1 MSEELCSICL
11 ENLTNKDAKF
21 ISECQHTYHFT
32 CIQKW
37 TKDTCPICRTTWTI
51 QPKNI
56 SEIPRQIEH
65 NYDNDNVI
73 LQRINVPI
81 SEMIRQYLYNERVIL
96 CITNII
102 RRIRTLPE
110 NENSDRR
117 LNILNNLTDT
127 RTNLTDMNRRRL
139 NIIIFNRTA
148 NNAEI
153 NRYIQQLNNIENEYQ
168 SN

>member
-1 MSEELCSICL
+1 MY
-11 ENLTNKDAKF
+11 NK
-21 ISECQHTYHFT
+21 
-32 CIQKW
+32 
-37 TKDTCPICRTTWTI
+37 
-51 QPKNI
+51 
-56 SEIPRQIEH
+56 
-65 NYDNDNVI
+65 
-73 LQRINVPI
+73 L
-81 SEMIRQYLYNERVIL
+81 
-96 CITNII
+96 I

-168 SN
+168 SNSNENTLSEYEYFEGDRRNYREIYVNRDNRPANNNRYIQELNIENEYQSNSENENALSEYFETFVK